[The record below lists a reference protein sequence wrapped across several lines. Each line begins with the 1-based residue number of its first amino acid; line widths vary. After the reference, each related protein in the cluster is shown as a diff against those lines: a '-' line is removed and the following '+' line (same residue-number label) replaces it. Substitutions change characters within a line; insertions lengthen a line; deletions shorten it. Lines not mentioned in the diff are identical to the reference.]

1 MPAFCVS
8 LLILIIIIVMY
19 TSLDKAARLYKDVFG
34 ATVSDA
40 VVRSEH

>member
-1 MPAFCVS
+1 MLPIF
-8 LLILIIIIVMY
+8 ILIITIALC